1 MASNAAIL
9 GDPLR
14 LAQYTDGWWQ
24 SEEPPPLQHS
34 APRCSAG
41 GKHATLCSL
50 RDTLCIAVPFHG
62 GPAPCPGRE
71 PEVFFSSGQRPSDEL
86 DMWCWKDDGP
96 RGRPMHECLPTS
108 RVPPLPR
115 GFLTG
120 RAVRY
125 ALAVN
130 ASSSPVGG
138 RELPLR
144 GLVHLALLYEEALR
158 CRGDPAGMVGFW
170 ERSNGLGLTAEGELC
185 FYHRCQAPCCGR
197 FFPVSTAINGSLF
210 WCPSRRCQEMKYGM
224 KYPCVW
230 WKLRCDKN
238 DEWWRYSRA
247 LHLSSSEVQRW
258 KVMVCVMQRFSTPAA
273 GALCLPIEIWHL
285 ILWLAADFTAACVLA
300 PRDAIYPNIIMQ

>member
-1 MASNAAIL
+1 MSSNAAIL
-9 GDPLR
+9 SDPRR
-14 LAQYTDGWWQ
+14 LAQCTLGWWQ
-24 SEEPPPLQHS
+24 ADDEPPSPLE
-34 APRCSAG
+34 PRGAG
-41 GKHATLCSL
+41 GEHATLCSL
-50 RDTLCIAVPFHG
+50 RDTLCIAVPFRE
-62 GPAPCPGRE
+62 PGR
-71 PEVFFSSGQRPSDEL
+71 PPPPGLQRPSDLLE
-86 DMWCWKDDGP
+86 MWCWHYDGS

-108 RVPPLPR
+108 RVAPLPR
-115 GFLTG
+115 GYLTE

-130 ASSSPVGG
+130 ASSEGTRASAARG

-158 CRGDPAGMVGFW
+158 CRGDPPGMVGFW
-170 ERSNGLGLTAEGELC
+170 VRSSGLGLTADDELC

-230 WKLRCDKN
+230 WKLSCDEN
-238 DEWWRYSRA
+238 DTWWHHSRA

-258 KVMVCVMQRFSTPAA
+258 KVMLCVMHRFSAAAA
-273 GALCLPIEIWHL
+273 GALCLPMEIWHQ
-285 ILWLAADFTAACVLA
+285 ISWLAGDFTAARVLA
-300 PRDAIYPNIIMQ
+300 PQDAIFPNIMAV